1 MKKTEELV
9 IELSKHY
16 DGKKGSL
23 DFTSPFE
30 LLVAVMLSA
39 QCTDARVNI
48 VTKTLFKVANTPEQF
63 AKMDVKDIENL
74 ISSIS
79 FYKNKSKHI
88 KECSIQII
96 EKFGGKVPDTM
107 EELTTLS
114 GIGRKSANVIML
126 EAFNNCQGIAVDTH
140 ALRIS
145 NRLGLS
151 KETEPSK
158 VEMDLL
164 KKIPQKYWV
173 LVNHLF
179 VYHGREICDARKPKC
194 DICPVSKYCKYIK
207 RHNLDRGTVRKR
219 RSINCKVRVLS
230 PKNE

>member
-1 MKKTEELV
+1 MKKIEELI

-16 DGKKGSL
+16 DGAKGSL

-48 VTKTLFKVANTPEQF
+48 VTKDLFNIANTPEQF
-63 AKMDVKDIENL
+63 AKMDVKDIERL

-96 EKFGGKVPDTM
+96 ENFGGNVPSTM
-107 EELTTLS
+107 KELTTLS

-151 KETEPSK
+151 KETEPLK
-158 VEMDLL
+158 VEIDLL
-164 KKIPQKYWV
+164 KKIPKKYWE

-194 DICPVSKYCKYIK
+194 DICPVAKYCKYIK
-207 RHNLDRGTVRKR
+207 YK
-219 RSINCKVRVLS
+219 K
-230 PKNE
+230 K

>member
-1 MKKTEELV
+1 MKKIEEL
-9 IELSKHY
+9 ILELNKYY
-16 DGKKGSL
+16 DGSKGSL
-23 DFTSPFE
+23 DFTTPFE

-48 VTKTLFKVANTPEQF
+48 VTKSLFKIANTPQQF
-63 AKMDVKDIENL
+63 AKMEIKEIEKL

-79 FYKNKSKHI
+79 FYRNKAKHI

-96 EKFGGKVPDTM
+96 ENFAGEVPQTI
-107 EELTTLS
+107 EELTTLA

-126 EAFNNCQGIAVDTH
+126 EAFNDCQGIAVDTH

-151 KETEPSK
+151 KQTDPIK
-158 VEMDLL
+158 VEQDLL
-164 KKIPQKYWV
+164 KKIPKKYWA
-173 LVNHLF
+173 LVNHLL

-194 DICPVSKYCKYIK
+194 DICPVIKYCKFK
-207 RHNLDRGTVRKR
+207 G
-219 RSINCKVRVLS
+219 
-230 PKNE
+230 KN

>member
-1 MKKTEELV
+1 MKKTEEL
-9 IELSKHY
+9 INELSKCY
-16 DGKKGSL
+16 DGEKGSL
-23 DFTSPFE
+23 DFTTPFE

-48 VTKTLFKVANTPEQF
+48 VTKDLFKVANTPQAF
-63 AKMDVKDIENL
+63 AKMEVKEIEKL

-79 FYKNKSKHI
+79 FYRNKAKHI

-96 EKFGGKVPDTM
+96 ENYNGIVPASM

-140 ALRIS
+140 AHRLS

-151 KETEPSK
+151 NENDPSK
-158 VEMDLL
+158 IEQDLL
-164 KKIPQKYWV
+164 KKIPKKYWR
-173 LVNHLF
+173 LMNHLL
-179 VYHGREICDARKPKC
+179 VYHGREVCKAKNPLCDKC
-194 DICPVSKYCKYIK
+194 TITSFCKYYK
-207 RHNLDRGTVRKR
+207 TYNKTHT
-219 RSINCKVRVLS
+219 
-230 PKNE
+230 